1 MSELTLAAAL
11 KLGLQAPAGSDMAL
25 RLLVLWMSGDPR
37 RGWLESLGGGS
48 KKSRDL
54 GEWLFINLYGYI

>member
-37 RGWLESLGGGS
+37 RGWLESLGGVQEIQGL
-48 KKSRDL
+48 RRVA
-54 GEWLFINLYGYI
+54 FH